1 MARDYTLII
10 ERGEDGLLVGSILEL
25 PGCHTQGKT
34 IEDLLSNIKEAIEL
48 YLEVEKPD
56 VTTEFVGL
64 QKISL

>member
-1 MARDYTLII
+1 MNKEYTLII
-10 ERGEDGLLVGSILEL
+10 ERGEDGLLIGSILEL

-34 IEDLLSNIKEAIEL
+34 IEELLFNIREAIEL

-64 QKISL
+64 QKIIL

>member
-1 MARDYTLII
+1 VNKEYTLII
-10 ERGEDGLLVGSILEL
+10 ERGEDGLLIGSILEL

-34 IEDLLSNIKEAIEL
+34 IEELLFNIREAIEL

-64 QKISL
+64 QKIIL